1 MFSKL
6 FTKEGK
12 IMYKLI
18 AIDLDGTLL
27 DSYGEVSEN
36 TKRILKETM
45 KKGTKVIIASG
56 RTVDSIKA
64 IAEDISS
71 DKYIIAGN
79 GSIIYDLKEKNV
91 IYEKYIPKSKALN
104 IIKICN
110 DNSITY
116 SVYTNKTIIADS
128 LKYNILYYYKQNLK
142 KETSKKT
149 SITIVPNIYDYV
161 KSMDNEKVM
170 KIFICDKH
178 QSVFNSILKKF
189 SEIEDIEILDVS
201 HMSRKMISNGSKDI
215 ALEYFYT
222 EITEKDVDKW
232 YAIEYLINKLNIDK
246 TEIITI
252 GDNINDVK
260 MIEQAGL
267 GIAMKGSSPKVTG
280 VADYITDLDNN
291 HNGAALAIEKFLN

>member
-1 MFSKL
+1 
-6 FTKEGK
+6 
-12 IMYKLI
+12 MYKLI
-18 AIDLDGTLL
+18 AIDLDGTML

-36 TKRILKETM
+36 TKRVLKETS

-56 RTVDSIKA
+56 RTIDSIKA
-64 IAEDISS
+64 IADEIST

-79 GSIIYDLKEKNV
+79 GSIIYDLQEKNV

-104 IIKICN
+104 IIKICE

-116 SVYTNKTIIADS
+116 SVYTNNTIVADS

-142 KETSKKT
+142 KETTKKT

-161 KSMDNEKVM
+161 KNMNNENVM

-189 SEIEDIEILDVS
+189 HEIENIEILDVS
-201 HMSRKMISNGSKDI
+201 HMSRKIISNGSKDV

-222 EITEKDVDKW
+222 EISEKNVDKW
-232 YAIEYLINKLNIDK
+232 YALEYLLNKLNIDE
-246 TEIITI
+246 TEVISI

-267 GIAMKGSSPKVTG
+267 GIAMKGSSSKVTE
-280 VADYITDLDNN
+280 VADYVTDFDNN